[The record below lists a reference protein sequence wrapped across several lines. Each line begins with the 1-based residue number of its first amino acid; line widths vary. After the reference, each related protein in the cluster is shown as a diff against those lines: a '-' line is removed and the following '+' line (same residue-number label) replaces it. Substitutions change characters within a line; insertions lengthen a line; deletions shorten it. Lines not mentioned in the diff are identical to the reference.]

1 MDHADVLDR
10 IADAAATPSGLERL
24 ASDRSPDAVAVNAH
38 LETCP
43 DCHAEL
49 VAWQRTSAALLD
61 ATPDTLRAPAEARSR
76 ILSAVVRDGI
86 PRGAGASGGM
96 AAVGAG
102 AGASLA
108 AGAASGTAGRP
119 PITAIPVHHGD
130 TVQPLTLVGSP
141 SVRRPSPLRFRQLAL
156 AAAAVLIVFLAGAL
170 LGPRL
175 GLTPKDHGVD
185 NLVAAIAASNQ
196 ILLQPGHREAVLTR
210 SDGSAAGSVL
220 VNPATGDIVVL
231 SGQLDINTADYHC
244 NLVRG
249 GGPQMWIGPMLT
261 QGGTAYWAGKVSS
274 VADLGRPGDVIQVV
288 DGGPAP
294 ELTATF

>member
-1 MDHADVLDR
+1 MDHTDVLDR
-10 IADAAATPSGLERL
+10 LADAAATPVGLERL
-24 ASDRSPDAVAVNAH
+24 DRDRSLDGVALNQH
-38 LETCP
+38 LESCA

-49 VAWQRTSAALLD
+49 VAWRRTSEALLD
-61 ATPDTLRAPAEARSR
+61 AAPDTLRAPAEARNR

-86 PRGAGASGGM
+86 PRGA
-96 AAVGAG
+96 
-102 AGASLA
+102 A
-108 AGAASGTAGRP
+108 AGSAVMATVAPQPMASIA
-119 PITAIPVHHGD
+119 VHRD
-130 TVQPLTLVGSP
+130 DAPRPLTLVGSP
-141 SVRRPSPLRFRQLAL
+141 PVGGRSPLRFRQLAL
-156 AAAAVLIVFLAGAL
+156 AAAAVLIVFVAGAL
-170 LGPRL
+170 LGPPL

-274 VADLGRPGDVIQVV
+274 IADLGRPGDVIQVV

>member
-24 ASDRSPDAVAVNAH
+24 ASDQSPDAAAVNAH

-61 ATPDTLRAPAEARSR
+61 AAPDTLRAPAEARSR

-86 PRGAGASGGM
+86 PRGAAATGGI
-96 AAVGAG
+96 AAAG
-102 AGASLA
+102 AGAVAS
-108 AGAASGTAGRP
+108 AASGTAGRP

-130 TVQPLTLVGSP
+130 IVQPLTRVGSP
-141 SVRRPSPLRFRQLAL
+141 SVRRQSPLRFRQLAL
-156 AAAAVLIVFLAGAL
+156 AAAAVLVVFVAGAL
-170 LGPRL
+170 LGPPL

-196 ILLQPGHREAVLTR
+196 ILLQPNHREAVLTR

-249 GGPQMWIGPMLT
+249 SGPQMWIGPMLT
-261 QGGTAYWAGKVSS
+261 QGGTAYWAGQVSS